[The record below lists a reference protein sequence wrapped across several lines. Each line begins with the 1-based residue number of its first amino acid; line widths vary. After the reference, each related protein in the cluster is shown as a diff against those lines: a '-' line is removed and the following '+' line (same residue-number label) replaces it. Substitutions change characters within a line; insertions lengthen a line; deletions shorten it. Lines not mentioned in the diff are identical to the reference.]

1 MKAENIIEAMGLIDD
16 DLIREANQLR
26 KTLSKDTTGDHS
38 PSSKR
43 HFFKMPFRSRLRI
56 VLTAGIALIIAAA
69 ALFSRMLLPGRELA
83 LSRSSENVT
92 VTYTEHV
99 PPSFSSGSLNYAYSE
114 EEIFSM
120 PDTAVFKGTV
130 TSIQN
135 IEISLNGTKSYR
147 AIASIRIETV
157 YRGPCQEGDLVS
169 VLLPCPISGNL
180 WVEDT
185 DTIAALETGM
195 TGIFMPMI
203 YDENSVLEE
212 NGATLFL
219 KDIADYGFYDGVRF
233 AFLETDHGLVFDR
246 STYQSI
252 AQAQSL
258 DEIEDYI
265 LKMLEK

>member
-1 MKAENIIEAMGLIDD
+1 
-16 DLIREANQLR
+16 
-26 KTLSKDTTGDHS
+26 
-38 PSSKR
+38 
-43 HFFKMPFRSRLRI
+43 MPFRSRLRI

-135 IEISLNGTKSYR
+135 IE
-147 AIASIRIETV
+147 
-157 YRGPCQEGDLVS
+157 
-169 VLLPCPISGNL
+169 NL

-252 AQAQSL
+252 AQAQNL

>member
-1 MKAENIIEAMGLIDD
+1 MEAMGLIDD

-26 KTLSKDTTGDHS
+26 KTLSKDTARDHS

-56 VLTAGIALIIAAA
+56 MLTAGIALIIAAA

-120 PDTAVFKGTV
+120 PDTAIFKGTV
-130 TSIQN
+130 TNIQN

-157 YRGPCQEGDLVS
+157 YRGPCQEGDNVS
-169 VLLPCPISGNL
+169 VLLPCPISDNL

-185 DTIAALETGM
+185 DTIAALKTGM

-219 KDIADYGFYDGVRF
+219 TDIADYGFYDGVRF

-258 DEIEDYI
+258 DEIEEYI